1 MASCEREHLTVTL
14 TAVVVDDHPG
24 FRAIARQMLE
34 DAGFEVVGE
43 AADGAGARDL
53 VVLLRPRLLLLDV
66 QLPDIDGFD
75 VARDLARTAPGTVV
89 VLTSARNADDFGK
102 HRMATCAASGF
113 ITKAELSGA
122 AVSAVLE
129 GTA

>member
-24 FRAIARQMLE
+24 FRAMARQMLE

-53 VVLLRPRLLLLDV
+53 VALLRPRLLLLDV

-102 HRMATCAASGF
+102 HRVATCGAGGF
-113 ITKAELSGA
+113 IAKADLSGA

-129 GTA
+129 GSA

>member
-1 MASCEREHLTVTL
+1 M
-14 TAVVVDDHPG
+14 
-24 FRAIARQMLE
+24 ARQMLE

-43 AADGAGARDL
+43 AADGAGALDL
-53 VVLLRPRLLLLDV
+53 VALLRPRLLLLDV

-89 VLTSARNADDFGK
+89 VLTSARNADDFGR
-102 HRMATCAASGF
+102 HRMATSAASGF

-129 GTA
+129 GSA

>member
-1 MASCEREHLTVTL
+1 MTL

-24 FRAIARQMLE
+24 FRAMARQMLE

-43 AADGAGARDL
+43 AADGAGAQDL
-53 VVLLRPRLLLLDV
+53 VALLRPRLLLLDV
-66 QLPDIDGFD
+66 QLPDVDGFD

-122 AVSAVLE
+122 AVSAVLG